1 MWWFTPFLN
10 WADILT
16 VERAI
21 VVLVKL
27 GGNGDDSRE
36 SRRDAPS
43 RCPGGKQSN
52 NKVVPKIEFWG
63 SRGHVLMENPC
74 FRVCCLWHLTLLS
87 VYRTWSKAAVS
98 HNFSSKFRRNLNFE
112 FLWLYTI
119 RDGMKLHRNFFLQYL
134 IQIWRQKFYHL

>member
-36 SRRDAPS
+36 SRWDAPS

-52 NKVVPKIEFWG
+52 NKVVPKIEF
-63 SRGHVLMENPC
+63 
-74 FRVCCLWHLTLLS
+74 
-87 VYRTWSKAAVS
+87 
-98 HNFSSKFRRNLNFE
+98 
-112 FLWLYTI
+112 
-119 RDGMKLHRNFFLQYL
+119 
-134 IQIWRQKFYHL
+134 

>member
-1 MWWFTPFLN
+1 MN

-43 RCPGGKQSN
+43 SCPGGKQSN
-52 NKVVPKIEFWG
+52 NKVVPKIEF
-63 SRGHVLMENPC
+63 
-74 FRVCCLWHLTLLS
+74 
-87 VYRTWSKAAVS
+87 
-98 HNFSSKFRRNLNFE
+98 
-112 FLWLYTI
+112 
-119 RDGMKLHRNFFLQYL
+119 
-134 IQIWRQKFYHL
+134 

>member
-1 MWWFTPFLN
+1 MN

-27 GGNGDDSRE
+27 GGNRDDGRE

-52 NKVVPKIEFWG
+52 NKVVPKIEF
-63 SRGHVLMENPC
+63 
-74 FRVCCLWHLTLLS
+74 
-87 VYRTWSKAAVS
+87 
-98 HNFSSKFRRNLNFE
+98 
-112 FLWLYTI
+112 
-119 RDGMKLHRNFFLQYL
+119 
-134 IQIWRQKFYHL
+134 